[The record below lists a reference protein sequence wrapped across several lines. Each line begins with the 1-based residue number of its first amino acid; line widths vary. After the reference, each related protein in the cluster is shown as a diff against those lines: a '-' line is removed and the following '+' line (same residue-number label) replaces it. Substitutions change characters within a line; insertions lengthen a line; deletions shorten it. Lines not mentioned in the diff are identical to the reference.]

1 MTKIPINQCAIY
13 TRKSTEE
20 GLDQEFNSLDAQ
32 REACLSYI
40 ASQKAEGWVALPDFY
55 DDGGFTGGNMDR
67 PALQKLIQDIKAGKI
82 KTIVVYKIDR
92 LTRSLMDFA
101 KLVDIFDEYG
111 VSFVSVTQSFNTTTS
126 MGRLT
131 LNVLLSFAQFERE
144 VIGERV
150 RDKIAASKKKG
161 MWMGGTCPVGY
172 DNVDRQLVPK
182 TEEAAFVKMIF
193 ERYLE
198 VGSMRKLAWTLKEEG
213 IKSPVR
219 ETDKGHH
226 QGGLH
231 YSRGALYSMLRNPIY
246 IGKIRHKGTIYNG
259 LHPGII
265 NQDLWDRVQA
275 SLDKHVHARGPHEK
289 LDNLLQGLMRN
300 ENDVLYTP
308 VHATKN
314 GGRRYRYYVNS
325 KVHSEPHNKTDTPQ
339 RIPAPEIEELIK
351 NIFSEQLDRPDQIAL
366 LAGVNMI
373 DHIEDLSKTSDLK
386 EMVDIE
392 KFIRHACKGIII
404 HKSFLQIKISCK
416 NVSEF
421 LNQELHLSLPI
432 AHEELFH
439 ELTANW
445 GISRSRKGAIR
456 IDARSEHLSK
466 DDPFNRPEYEIQK
479 WVKGVVWRE
488 QHFKGKS
495 ISEIARSENIDIRYV
510 SRLIMQSLQIG

>member
-1 MTKIPINQCAIY
+1 MKGPVNHCAIY

-20 GLDQEFNSLDAQ
+20 GLDQEFNTLDAQ

-40 ASQKAEGWVALPDFY
+40 ASQKAEGWAALPDFY
-55 DDGGFTGGNMDR
+55 DDGGFTGGNMER
-67 PALQKLIQDIKAGKI
+67 PALQKLIQDIKAGKV

-92 LTRSLMDFA
+92 LTRSLTDFA

-172 DNVDRQLVPK
+172 DNIERQLVPK
-182 TEEAAFVKMIF
+182 AEEVAFVRMIF

-198 VGSMRKLAWTLKEEG
+198 VGSMRKLAWVLKEEG

-219 ETDKGHH
+219 ESDKGHH

-231 YSRGALYSMLRNPIY
+231 YSRGALYSILRNPIY
-246 IGKIRHKGTIYNG
+246 IGKIRHKDQIYKG

-265 NQDLWDRVQA
+265 DQDLWDRVQA
-275 SLDKHVHARGPHEK
+275 SLDGHVHARGPHGK
-289 LDNLLQGLMRN
+289 LNNLLQGLMRN
-300 ENDVLYTP
+300 EDGVLYTP
-308 VHATKN
+308 VHATN
-314 GGRRYRYYVNS
+314 DDGHRYRYYVNA
-325 KVHSEPHNKTDTPQ
+325 KIHSGTHVKSDTPS
-339 RIPAPEIEELIK
+339 RIPAPEIENFIK
-351 NIFSEQLDRPDQIAL
+351 KLFSQQLDQPDQIAL
-366 LAGVNMI
+366 LAGINMLEHI
-373 DHIEDLSKTSDLK
+373 DDLSKVSDHK
-386 EMVDIE
+386 IVINIE
-392 KFIRHACKGIII
+392 KFIRQVCQGIII
-404 HKSFLQIKISCK
+404 SKNNLKIKVCC
-416 NVSEF
+416 NGVCEF
-421 LNQELHLSLPI
+421 LNQELQLSLPPSQEDQI
-432 AHEELFH
+432 HEFT
-439 ELTANW
+439 TAW
-445 GISRSRKGAIR
+445 RISRSKRGAIR
-456 IDARSEHLSK
+456 IDARSEHLPK
-466 DDPFNRPEYEIQK
+466 DDPFNRPEHEIQK

-495 ISEIARSENIDIRYV
+495 ISEIARDENIDMRYV
-510 SRLIMQSLQIG
+510 SRLITQSLQIG